1 MVDDPRIRVLV
12 VDDHR
17 VLAEALVAALAEE
30 PDIHVV
36 GVASRVAEVAG
47 HLDARVDVVLMDYM
61 LGDGTGA
68 DATRIVKAR
77 QPDAAVVILTAI
89 SDGETI
95 LETVRAGADGY
106 LTKDRA
112 LDDVVASVRAAHARE
127 ILLPRSVIMQI
138 ALRVAEARQASA
150 ETMPIE
156 PLTPRE
162 LEVLRLLTDGL
173 DSETICQRL
182 SIAPNTLRTHT
193 QNMMSKLGTHSKLG
207 TVAFALRHGLVEP
220 PQPDRTRPTPI
231 A

>member
-1 MVDDPRIRVLV
+1 MSGKPRIRVLV

-17 VLAEALVAALAEE
+17 LLAEALVAALAAE
-30 PDIHVV
+30 PDIDVV
-36 GVASRVAEVAG
+36 GIASSVAG
-47 HLDARVDVVLMDYM
+47 VSGHLGSRVDVVLMDYL

-77 QPDAAVVILTAI
+77 QPGAAVVILTAY

-112 LDDVVASVRAAHARE
+112 LDDVVAAVRAAHAHE
-127 ILLPRSVIMQI
+127 ILLPREVIVEI
-138 ALRVAEARQASA
+138 AMRVADARQHADEA
-150 ETMPIE
+150 PPVE

-162 LEVLRLLTDGL
+162 LDVLRLLAEGL
-173 DSETICQRL
+173 DSAAICRRL

-193 QNMMSKLGTHSKLG
+193 QNMMSKLGTHSKLE
-207 TVAFALRHGLVEP
+207 TVAYALRNGLVEP
-220 PQPDRTRPTPI
+220 PRPAGRRTPRPG
-231 A
+231 

>member
-1 MVDDPRIRVLV
+1 MEDPRIRVLV

-17 VLAEALVAALAEE
+17 VLAEALTAALSEE
-30 PDIHVV
+30 PGMDVV
-36 GVASRVAEVAG
+36 GIAGSVAEIAD
-47 HLDARVDVVLMDYM
+47 HLGSRVDVVLMDYM

-68 DATRIVKAR
+68 DGTRIVKAR
-77 QPDAAVVILTAI
+77 QPEAAVVILTAV

-95 LETVRAGADGY
+95 LETVKAGADGY

-112 LDDVVASVRAAHARE
+112 LDDVVASVRAAHAHE
-127 ILLPRSVIMQI
+127 ILLPRSVIMEI
-138 ALRVAEARQASA
+138 ALRVAEARQHPPDA
-150 ETMPIE
+150 TPIE

-162 LEVLRLLTDGL
+162 LEVLRLLTEGL
-173 DSETICQRL
+173 DSDAICERL

-193 QNMMSKLGTHSKLG
+193 QNMMSKLGTHSKLE

-220 PQPDRTRPTPI
+220 PQPGPRRPVPP

>member
-1 MVDDPRIRVLV
+1 MSGETRIRVLV

-17 VLAEALVAALAEE
+17 LLAEALVAALSAE
-30 PDIHVV
+30 PDIEVV
-36 GVASRVAEVAG
+36 GIASSVSAVDD
-47 HLDARVDVVLMDYM
+47 HLESRVDVVLMDYM

-77 QPDAAVVILTAI
+77 QPGAAVVILTAV

-112 LDDVVASVRAAHARE
+112 LDDVVAAVRAAHAHE
-127 ILLPRSVIMQI
+127 ILLPRSVIMEI
-138 ALRVAEARQASA
+138 ALRVADARQQA
-150 ETMPIE
+150 EETPPVE

-162 LEVLRLLTDGL
+162 LEVLRLLAEGL
-173 DSETICQRL
+173 DSATICARL

-193 QNMMSKLGTHSKLG
+193 QNMMSKLGTHSKLE
-207 TVAFALRHGLVEP
+207 TVAYALRNGLVEP
-220 PQPDRTRPTPI
+220 PQPTTRRTRPP

>member
-1 MVDDPRIRVLV
+1 MDDPRIRVLV

-17 VLAEALVAALAEE
+17 VLAEALVAALSEE

-36 GVASRVAEVAG
+36 GVASQVADVAG

-68 DATRIVKAR
+68 DATRIVKSR
-77 QPDAAVVILTAI
+77 QPDAAVVILTAVT
-89 SDGETI
+89 DGETI
-95 LETVRAGADGY
+95 LETVKAGADGY

-112 LDDVVASVRAAHARE
+112 LDDVVASVRAAHAHE
-127 ILLPRSVIMQI
+127 ILLPRSVIMEI

-150 ETMPIE
+150 ESVPIE

-162 LEVLRLLTDGL
+162 LEVLRLLTEGL
-173 DSETICQRL
+173 DSETICVRL

-193 QNMMSKLGTHSKLG
+193 QNMMSKFGTHSKLE

-220 PQPDRTRPTPI
+220 PQPERARLTPL

>member
-1 MVDDPRIRVLV
+1 MPGEPRIRVLV

-17 VLAEALVAALAEE
+17 VLAEALVAALSAE
-30 PDIHVV
+30 PDIDVV
-36 GVASRVAEVAG
+36 GIASSVAQVSD
-47 HLDARVDVVLMDYM
+47 HLGSRVDVVLMDYM

-68 DATRIVKAR
+68 DATRIVKSR
-77 QPDAAVVILTAI
+77 QQAAAVVILTAV

-112 LDDVVASVRAAHARE
+112 LDDVVAAVRAAHAHE
-127 ILLPRSVIMQI
+127 ILLPRSVILEI
-138 ALRVAEARQASA
+138 ALRVADSRHQVEEA
-150 ETMPIE
+150 PPVE

-162 LEVLRLLTDGL
+162 LEVLQLLAEGL
-173 DSETICQRL
+173 DSATICSRL

-193 QNMMSKLGTHSKLG
+193 QNMMEKLGTLSKLV
-207 TVAFALRHGLVEP
+207 TVAYALRNGLVEP
-220 PQPDRTRPTPI
+220 PQPAPRRGPRP